1 MKKNLTTALIIIFT
15 FCTFSLNVNASI
27 NTSPSSVCQILKEE
41 GLSTDGWKEGIE
53 EHFYICGSRIKDL
66 QISGITYV
74 QVGKGGGP
82 LYAGMKAVGIRKGY
96 TTNAQN
102 LQFFA
107 EGDKNSVK
115 SISLTLT
122 ILNNFTT
129 KNFNEINKINKIAH
143 QELLIYSSRLFQ
155 KVTNKNLSEKIKNSI
170 LKGISISEKI
180 ESTIVEVEKEEFR
193 FGNYHIKFTIK

>member
-1 MKKNLTTALIIIFT
+1 MRRNLTPLLITIFV
-15 FCTFSLNVNASI
+15 FCTFSLNVNSSI
-27 NTSPSSVCQILKEE
+27 NVDASSVSQILKEK
-41 GLSTDGWKEGIE
+41 GLSSTDDWKYSLNENL
-53 EHFYICGSRIKDL
+53 YICFSRIKE
-66 QISGITYV
+66 ISGITYFH
-74 QVGKGGGP
+74 VGKDGGP
-82 LYAGMKAVGIRKGY
+82 LYAGMKVGGIRKGY
-96 TTNAQN
+96 MMNAQN

-115 SISLTLT
+115 SISLILT
-122 ILNNFTT
+122 IVNNFTN

-143 QELLIYSSRLFQ
+143 QELLISSSLLFQ

-180 ESTIVEVEKEEFR
+180 ESTIVEVEKEEFS